1 MSRVTEIFSLKIACP
16 NSDLSIFLKIFV
28 FYMAAFMRGFLRE
41 PGVFSCR
48 ESFLVLF
55 LLWYKFQMIFSLG
68 FAAEV
73 AFAGT
78 GANSQAGRV
87 VVLFLIVD

>member
-41 PGVFSCR
+41 PGVFSCQ
-48 ESFLVLF
+48 ENFLIFF
-55 LLWYKFQMIFSLG
+55 LLWYKFQMVFFFIDLLQRSLLLVQSLIFRSG
-68 FAAEV
+68 
-73 AFAGT
+73 G
-78 GANSQAGRV
+78 
-87 VVLFLIVD
+87 